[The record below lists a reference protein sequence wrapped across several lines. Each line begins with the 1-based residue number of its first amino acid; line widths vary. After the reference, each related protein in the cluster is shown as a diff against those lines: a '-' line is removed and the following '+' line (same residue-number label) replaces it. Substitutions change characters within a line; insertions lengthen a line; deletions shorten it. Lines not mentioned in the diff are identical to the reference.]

1 MDITHRERVE
11 KELNLLIARRN
22 AQRRKDEGERAAEA
36 IAKDAAEKM
45 WSSYWEMDYGL
56 KWNHARECWVDSDG
70 HRYDGSR
77 FGVGSGR
84 PVDAA

>member
-1 MDITHRERVE
+1 VDLSYGEHVE
-11 KELNLLIARRN
+11 KELNLLIACRD

-45 WSSYWEMDYGL
+45 CSSYWEMDYGL
-56 KWNHARECWVDSDG
+56 KRDHARECWVNGDG
-70 HRYDGSR
+70 HCYDDSR
-77 FGVGSGR
+77 FGVGSRR